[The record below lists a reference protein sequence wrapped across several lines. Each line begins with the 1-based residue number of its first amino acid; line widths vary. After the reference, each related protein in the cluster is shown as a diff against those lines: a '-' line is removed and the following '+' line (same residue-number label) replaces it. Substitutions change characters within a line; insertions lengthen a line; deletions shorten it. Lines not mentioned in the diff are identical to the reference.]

1 MDEGED
7 INHPSLSDTGS
18 EDDNTATRGERARS
32 FTDTP
37 LLPAEARDDEDNNSC
52 LPTPRSMTLKNNNLL
67 SKSATILK
75 SSGQPS
81 GNPAKT
87 ARHVTIKRVSE
98 SSQFPNRISDSSPST
113 ATFPDFPKLKTSE
126 IKPEIRL
133 PSFQGATDG
142 ADGNIERS
150 YTSLR
155 KSANDLVDYAVAKSL
170 ARANTMSSRRGSSM
184 SSLSTKVHPIIAWL
198 KKMQELI
205 MKSAVF
211 RAIVRFL
218 ASDRTKILMWL
229 MVLIIA
235 HVSVTAVFI
244 ISLWVV
250 MPGIWVYNFMQLFV
264 IVCSLTAHEAS
275 LCLSSIIRTSIT
287 AGDLLRGRITVSQI
301 ADYWINGPKAPA
313 QSIIRISTAVGTF
326 AEITLVASSIFFSW
340 NAIQSKL
347 MTGMCVPPVYENAT
361 LPEGID
367 ISNYVQG
374 DIDFAQ
380 VYNYGLPLA
389 DGLVGGWPGWP
400 LVDPM
405 DSFQISGSGPVFV
418 LQVLCDNGIPNPD
431 SDPGIY
437 TTTSLEIIS
446 SDNRGAMMQLTLE
459 FPAQSVYD
467 DVADDVA
474 NYTLVQKCTLVLGV
488 GSGQMSFTFV
498 ADQWQMITNG
508 QIVSVKSQKNEF
520 SASYPTSINSYSTDA
535 HTGFAK
541 YPDTFKVLPIIM
553 ESITLLFGNNSF
565 SPSQGASFCNL
576 LSEGTWPDGYY
587 HTSSTYRGVSVGIGA
602 AVHFAL
608 MQYSSTTEPVSCDY
622 YGLVGAGILT
632 IPQIAIYLSASCSA
646 MACLVKCFE
655 IMWWF
660 MAQTSLDYESYRRA
674 RRALRHPMRF
684 AIDAAE
690 MLATGMEA
698 GERGDD
704 ICDATTTRAIEEL
717 GNSRIMYGEDIVTR
731 EMKVGHLRIAEYGKV
746 KSILPGKKYG
756 TYKPSQYPEWDE
768 FVEK

>member
-98 SSQFPNRISDSSPST
+98 SSQFPNRISDFSPST

-250 MPGIWVYNFMQLFV
+250 MPGIWVYNFM
-264 IVCSLTAHEAS
+264 
-275 LCLSSIIRTSIT
+275 
-287 AGDLLRGRITVSQI
+287 
-301 ADYWINGPKAPA
+301 
-313 QSIIRISTAVGTF
+313 
-326 AEITLVASSIFFSW
+326 
-340 NAIQSKL
+340 SKL